1 MATGWLGWTPD
12 VAWRTP
18 IPELL
23 VAMDARVEW
32 ANMTNPFGGKPK
44 KKPESPEE
52 KRVRIKAALRG
63 RSGQSHE
70 VLA

>member
-23 VAMDARVEW
+23 IALDARVEW
-32 ANMTNPFGGKPK
+32 ANLTNPFGGGSKAPD
-44 KKPESPEE
+44 PERQSPEE
-52 KRVRIKAALRG
+52 IRKALR
-63 RSGQSHE
+63 RR
-70 VLA
+70 

>member
-23 VAMDARVEW
+23 IALDARVEW
-32 ANMTNPFGGKPK
+32 ANMTNPFGGGG
-44 KKPESPEE
+44 KKPEPERQSPEE
-52 KRVRIKAALRG
+52 MRKALRG
-63 RSGQSHE
+63 K
-70 VLA
+70 